1 MTERITV
8 NADLGFV
15 QTLLSGGAA
24 DLKYCY
30 QCSTCTVVCPVT
42 PDGSPFPRKKMI
54 HAQFGLKE
62 KLVKSLD
69 SWLCINCNDCSTY
82 CPRGAKPGDVMNAIR
97 ALSVEFFSV
106 PGFLARAAKEPARI
120 WILFLIPAVILAATV
135 VGLHGGSGFAFLAG
149 RIVYAKMLPIPVV
162 DAIFISAMG
171 FAGITLLLG
180 LWRFLR
186 AMREEYPRTS
196 GGESIGAAIA
206 GTATDIFSHRK
217 FRECGTNSAR
227 SNAHLLVMYGFLG
240 LMVTTTLV
248 GVLYYFNQF
257 GMDVEVTPYSFFHPV
272 KVLGNVSGTMALLG
286 CVLVVARKMGKAEAG
301 SASFFDWTFVWVLFL
316 TVITGFLAQL
326 LRVFDFAPGAYFIY
340 YVHLIFVFF
349 LLAYAA
355 HTKMGHIFFRVAAM
369 VYSRIS
375 GREVPAPVSTF

>member
-30 QCSTCTVVCPVT
+30 QCST
-42 PDGSPFPRKKMI
+42 
-54 HAQFGLKE
+54 
-62 KLVKSLD
+62 
-69 SWLCINCNDCSTY
+69 Y

-97 ALSVEFFSV
+97 ALGVEFFSV